1 MCKEGVLKFK
11 KGDLV
16 VWPLPSVAG
25 GPEWRGIVVKADEV
39 IERPHLRQSKTQF
52 VLVRWFVGHVGLG
65 EHEANNLI
73 KLEVESA

>member
-16 VWPLPSVAG
+16 GWPLGRGIPG
-25 GPEWRGIVVKADEV
+25 TTWRGIVVEV
-39 IERPHLRQSKTQF
+39 EEVERPHLRQPKTQL
-52 VLVRWFVGHVGLG
+52 VLVRWFRGHIGLG
-65 EHEANNLI
+65 GAPVGDLI